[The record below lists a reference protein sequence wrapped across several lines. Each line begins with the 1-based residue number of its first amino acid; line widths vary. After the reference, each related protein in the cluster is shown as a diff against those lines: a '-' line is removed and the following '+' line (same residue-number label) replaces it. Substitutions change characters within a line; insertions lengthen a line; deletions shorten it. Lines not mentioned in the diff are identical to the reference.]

1 MSVMEFLREYDQSLL
16 IALYEHLRLVGIALL
31 IATAIAIPLGV
42 WIARRERVAGAVLL
56 LLNAIQ
62 TIPNIALFGLMIP
75 ILAMIDR
82 GIGPFPAAV
91 AMVLY
96 ALLPMTRNTYVAIR
110 EVPAAALDAARG
122 MGMTERQ
129 ILLRVALPLAAPGI
143 ITGVRIAAGMS
154 IGVAAIAAYI
164 GAGGLGLFI
173 VRGIQTTWNMMTIAG
188 AAGIAL
194 LALVVELL
202 LGAAERA
209 LRPKG
214 MRKEE
219 TR

>member
-31 IATAIAIPLGV
+31 IAAMIGIPLGIR
-42 WIARRERVAGAVLL
+42 IARRERIAGATLFLL
-56 LLNAIQ
+56 SAIQ

-75 ILAMIDR
+75 ILAMINR
-82 GIGPFPAAV
+82 GIGPFPATV

-96 ALLPMTRNTYVAIR
+96 ALLPLTRNSYVAIR
-110 EVPAAALDAARG
+110 EVPASALDAARG

-143 ITGVRIAAGMS
+143 IAGVRIAAGMS

-202 LGAAERA
+202 LGWAERA
-209 LRPKG
+209 LRPRG
-214 MRKEE
+214 MRGEE
-219 TR
+219 IR